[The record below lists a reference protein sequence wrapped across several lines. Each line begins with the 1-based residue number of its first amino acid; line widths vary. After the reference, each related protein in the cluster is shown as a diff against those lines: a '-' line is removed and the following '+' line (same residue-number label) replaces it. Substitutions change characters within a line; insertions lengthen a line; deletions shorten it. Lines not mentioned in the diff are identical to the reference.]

1 MKILNGLDVVALIIL
16 IIGGI
21 NWGLVG
27 IAGFDLVAFLFG
39 PMSVLSRIVYILVG
53 LSALYTLYLL
63 FKFLKR

>member
-1 MKILNGLDVVALIIL
+1 MKILNGLDIVALIIL

-39 PMSVLSRIVYILVG
+39 PMSVLSRIVYSLVG